1 MMPRK
6 EDPEVRSMC
15 QEGFDT
21 YLSAQHRNH
30 MKEGME
36 AGLLGAFI
44 GTILTI
50 GVSYLDSS
58 QVIKM
63 SHAWIPASIGFT
75 GAVVAAYTSIAN
87 EDDVHKQ
94 DFEKVCDS
102 IQSEDE

>member
-1 MMPRK
+1 MQWV
-6 EDPEVRSMC
+6 EPEVRTMC
-15 QEGFDT
+15 EAGFES
-21 YLSAQHRNH
+21 YLSAQHRTH

-44 GTILTI
+44 GTLLTI

-58 QVIKM
+58 QAIKM

-75 GAVVAAYTSIAN
+75 GAMMAAYTTITA
-87 EDDVHKQ
+87 DDEIHKE

-102 IQSEDE
+102 IQDGDE